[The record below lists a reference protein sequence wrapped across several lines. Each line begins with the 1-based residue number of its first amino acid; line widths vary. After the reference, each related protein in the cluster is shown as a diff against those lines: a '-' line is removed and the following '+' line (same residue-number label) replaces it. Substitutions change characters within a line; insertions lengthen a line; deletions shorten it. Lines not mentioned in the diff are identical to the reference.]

1 MSVFRI
7 TPKMPVQA
15 YKTYSLRS
23 PRATHT
29 RKATC
34 AEVNCQ
40 HQREGWV
47 TRVDVGTELGA
58 RQANYI
64 RLHSGRHFSVAE
76 AGTLVTFTFTAGQT
90 CFAEHRVPIDR
101 PAFYVVRGGDWRAN
115 TGLIRRH
122 LRGEDWVD
130 DFATHQDKL
139 ATEINK
145 G

>member
-1 MSVFRI
+1 MVFRI
-7 TPKMPVQA
+7 PPKMRVGA

-34 AEVNCQ
+34 AEVDCR
-40 HQREGWV
+40 HQREGWI
-47 TRVDVGTELGA
+47 TRIDVGTELGA

-64 RLHSGRHFSVAE
+64 RLHSGRRFTYSQA
-76 AGTLVTFTFTAGQT
+76 ASLVTFVFAAGQE
-90 CFAEHRVPIDR
+90 CFAEHRVPLDR
-101 PAFYVVRGGDWRAN
+101 PAFYLVRGGDWRAN

-122 LRGEDWVD
+122 MRGDDWVD
-130 DFATHQDKL
+130 DFANHQDKL